1 MKGLH
6 IGALLIGLIAGY
18 ALGARFPGTIPFIGK
33 KSS

>member
-6 IGALLIGLIAGY
+6 IGALVVGALVGY

-33 KSS
+33 KS